1 MAPDS
6 STTLRSSIQP
16 HPSSICSCTMTPKL
30 VVIYAVDTTPHHLA
44 TSTPSPLLELLGA
57 HHPQHLSPEQ
67 QFLPRR
73 RLHGGYDAQ
82 GTATAQSRLN
92 FGLSSGRGL
101 GVDRGTSTS
110 PPGRVTAS
118 SDVADAGPNTPTKV
132 SSGPHPMPPNLRV
145 LRIRQATIRNPR

>member
-6 STTLRSSIQP
+6 STTLHSSIQP
-16 HPSSICSCTMTPKL
+16 HPSLICSCTMPPPL
-30 VVIYAVDTTPHHLA
+30 VVNDAVDTTAHHLA

-82 GTATAQSRLN
+82 DAAAAQSSLN
-92 FGLSSGRGL
+92 FGLSSSRGS
-101 GVDRGTSTS
+101 GVDRRDLGFTSRE
-110 PPGRVTAS
+110 GN
-118 SDVADAGPNTPTKV
+118 DVK
-132 SSGPHPMPPNLRV
+132 
-145 LRIRQATIRNPR
+145 